1 MLHVED
7 LRTHLGQLP
16 SSPSLSPS
24 PLPLSTAYYGDQER
38 PALPH
43 ALLVYDEAS
52 ASARADYANFLQASR
67 GFAQNYVD
75 AVLEHMRFQSGA
87 LEVLVTLLEM
97 ARRLR
102 GEAAQLKVS
111 FRKGPCKQFKRII
124 KEGGVLLPQ
133 VAPLINRESMTH
145 RVHLDS

>member
-24 PLPLSTAYYGDQER
+24 PSPSSTAYYGDQEQ

-43 ALLVYDEAS
+43 ALLVYDDAS

-67 GFAQNYVD
+67 GFAQNYSSTRSWSACASR
-75 AVLEHMRFQSGA
+75 AVRWRS
-87 LEVLVTLLEM
+87 
-97 ARRLR
+97 
-102 GEAAQLKVS
+102 S
-111 FRKGPCKQFKRII
+111 
-124 KEGGVLLPQ
+124 
-133 VAPLINRESMTH
+133 
-145 RVHLDS
+145 

>member
-7 LRTHLGQLP
+7 LRTRLGQLP

-24 PLPLSTAYYGDQER
+24 PSPSSTAYYGDQER

-43 ALLVYDEAS
+43 ALLVCDEAS

-75 AVLEHMRFQSGA
+75 AVLEYMRFQSGA

>member
-1 MLHVED
+1 MKEEHAA
-7 LRTHLGQLP
+7 RGG
-16 SSPSLSPS
+16 SPHAPRPAAVF
-24 PLPLSTAYYGDQER
+24 PLPLTLAF
-38 PALPH
+38 ALVDS
-43 ALLVYDEAS
+43 LLRGPGTAS
-52 ASARADYANFLQASR
+52 ASARAEYANFLQASR

-75 AVLEHMRFQSGA
+75 AVLERMRFQSGA

-102 GEAAQLKVS
+102 GDAAQLKVS

-133 VAPLINRESMTH
+133 VAPLINRESMAY
-145 RVHLDS
+145 RVHLNS